1 MFSSIKKQIKKITP
15 EGSIIF
21 YHKCNSHLAALWYGN
36 PSERM
41 TIIGIT
47 GTKGKTSTSEFTWSV
62 LSHGGHFKTG
72 LIGTAHTYIGETEI
86 KNDMHMT
93 MPSPWYTQKILKR
106 MVKEGCTHAVLE
118 VSSEG
123 LKQYRHLGI
132 NYDIGIFTNLS
143 PEHLASHK
151 NSYEEYRKTKSR
163 LFEAISKSP
172 VKKIG
177 IKKTGIFNKDSEDVV
192 HLSNFPIDQK
202 IFYSYKE
209 LEESG
214 NVDTGRSTF
223 VFEGEVIH
231 VALPG
236 VFNIQ
241 NALVAATVGSVCGV
255 STKDIKNGIEHLT
268 YIPGRMERVDLG
280 QKFQVYID
288 YAHEK
293 LSMRNLLETLGT
305 FKQSGGKIIL
315 LFGAEGGGR
324 DKTKRKEMGLLAKD
338 MADVIILANV
348 DPYDDDPKEI
358 IDDIAQYVIS
368 EKNIINK
375 NVFLIED
382 RKEAIKKAFQVAE
395 NNDIVC
401 ICGKGAEKTM
411 VIGGKTIPWDEQ
423 KIVRELLTDY
433 IKIS

>member
-1 MFSSIKKQIKKITP
+1 MKSLIKKQIKNLTP
-15 EGSIIF
+15 ESILTF
-21 YHKCNSHLAALWYGN
+21 YHKCNALVASFLYCN
-36 PSERM
+36 PSEKL
-41 TIIGIT
+41 IVIGIT

-62 LSHGGHFKTG
+62 LTHGGHFKTG

-93 MPSPWYTQKILKR
+93 MPSPWYTQKILRR
-106 MVKEGCTHAVLE
+106 MVRAGCTHAVLE

-132 NYDIGIFTNLS
+132 NYDIGVFTNLS

-163 LFEAISKSP
+163 LFKFISKSK

-177 IKKTGIFNKDSEDVV
+177 VKKTGIFNKDSEDVS
-192 HLSNFPIDQK
+192 HFSNFPIDQK
-202 IFYSYKE
+202 IFYSYSE
-209 LEESG
+209 L
-214 NVDTGRSTF
+214 NQTGSINIQQSTF
-223 VFEGEVIH
+223 VFENETIH
-231 VALPG
+231 VQLPG
-236 VFNIQ
+236 IFNIQ
-241 NALVAATVGSVCGV
+241 NALVSATIGKICGI
-255 STKDIKNGIEHLT
+255 SSEDIKTGIEKLT
-268 YIPGRMERVDLG
+268 YIPGRMEKIELG
-280 QKFQVYID
+280 QNFQVYID

-293 LSMRNLLETLGT
+293 LSMRNLLETLT
-305 FKQSGGKIIL
+305 TMKKDGGKIII

-338 MADVIILANV
+338 MADIVILSNV
-348 DPYDDDPKEI
+348 DPYDDNPKEI

-368 EKNIINK
+368 DKKIEGQ

-382 RKEAIKKAFQVAE
+382 RKEGIIKAFQLAQ

-423 KIVRELLTDY
+423 KIVRELLTEY
-433 IKIS
+433 TNI

>member
-1 MFSSIKKQIKKITP
+1 MLSNIKKQLKNFLP
-15 EGSIIF
+15 ENLFIF
-21 YHKCNSHLAALWYGN
+21 YHKCNSHLAAFWYGH
-36 PSERM
+36 PSEKM

-62 LSHGGHFKTG
+62 LSHGGHLKTG

-106 MVKEGCTHAVLE
+106 MIEEDCTHAVLE

-163 LFEAISKSP
+163 LFEAISKSR
-172 VKKIG
+172 VKKMG
-177 IKKTGIFNKDSEDVV
+177 ITKTGIFNKDSEDSVYMS
-192 HLSNFPIDQK
+192 HFPINQK
-202 IFYSYKE
+202 IFYSFQELNQSGAINTTENSFIFEKE
-209 LEESG
+209 KIQ
-214 NVDTGRSTF
+214 VK
-223 VFEGEVIH
+223 I
-231 VALPG
+231 PG
-236 VFNIQ
+236 VFNVQ
-241 NALVAATVGSVCGV
+241 NALVSATIAKVCGV
-255 STKDIKNGIEHLT
+255 SPTDIKLGIEQVT

-293 LSMRNLLETLGT
+293 LSMRNLLETLRT
-305 FKQSGGKIIL
+305 LKQSDGKIIL

-324 DKTKRKEMGLLAKD
+324 DKTKRKEMGLLARD
-338 MADVIILANV
+338 MADIIILANV
-348 DPYDDDPKEI
+348 DPYDDDPKAI

-382 RKEAIKKAFQVAE
+382 RKEAIKKAFQLAK